1 MGPPKALVTGMIRRG
16 AFLFALASLSG
27 GCIPVVVPGE
37 TVTTARI
44 VRSDGVDIGKVEI
57 IDEAAGS
64 RMHFDVAG
72 LPPGVHGVHVHSVG
86 RCDRPSFASAG
97 PHWNPTNRQHGHQ
110 NPAGFHAGDMG
121 NVTVDAAGRLVADV
135 LLPGARIRPNG
146 PGPGVLMAGPDGA
159 SLVIHAAPDDE
170 RTDPSG
176 NSGDRIACAV
186 LAVRPAS

>member
-1 MGPPKALVTGMIRRG
+1 MALVTGMIRRD
-16 AFLFALASLSG
+16 ALLFALAALGG
-27 GCIPVVVPGE
+27 GCVPVVVPGE

-44 VRSDGVDIGKVEI
+44 IRSDGVDIGKVDI
-57 IDEAAGS
+57 IDGTAGAS
-64 RMHFDVAG
+64 MHFQVAG
-72 LPPGVHGVHVHSVG
+72 LPPGVHGVHIHAVG

-97 PHWNPTNRQHGHQ
+97 PHWNPTGRQHGHQ
-110 NPAGFHAGDMG
+110 NPAGFHAGDLG

-135 LLPGARIRPNG
+135 LAPGARIRPNS
-146 PGPGVLMAGPDGA
+146 PGPAALIGGPDGA

-186 LAVRPAS
+186 LALRTGS